1 MLKKDLIVRQFEE
14 FGKFL
19 AVVFGL
25 KKDNKWPELEE
36 MINTSA
42 FKYTNIEIEEAE
54 KLENS
59 DLIET
64 LTQKYSLKE
73 PNLKMLADLLYE
85 KGMGFSKQFKE
96 QQANNNFEKALII
109 YQYIQ
114 ANSLEIDFSLDM
126 HFKLTSLKQLLY
138 PE

>member
-1 MLKKDLIVRQFEE
+1 MFRKDLLVRQFEE

-25 KKDNKWPELEE
+25 KKDDKWPELEE
-36 MINTSA
+36 LINTSA

-54 KLENS
+54 KLEDA
-59 DLIET
+59 DLIEI
-64 LTQKYSLKE
+64 LTKKYSLKE

-85 KGMGFSKQFKE
+85 KGIGYSKQFKE
-96 QQANNNFEKALII
+96 EEANNNFEKAFVI
-109 YQYIQ
+109 YEYIQ

-126 HFKLTSLKQLLY
+126 HFKLTSLKQLLNRG
-138 PE
+138 

>member
-1 MLKKDLIVRQFEE
+1 MFRKDLLVRQFEE

-25 KKDNKWPELEE
+25 KKDNKWPELEGL
-36 MINTSA
+36 INTSA
-42 FKYTNIEIEEAE
+42 FKYTNIEIKEAE
-54 KLENS
+54 KLENV

-64 LTQKYSLKE
+64 LTQKHSLKE

-85 KGMGFSKQFKE
+85 KGIGYSKQFKE
-96 QQANNNFEKALII
+96 EEANNDFEKAFII
-109 YQYIQ
+109 YEFIQ

-126 HFKLTSLKQLLY
+126 HFKLTALKQLLRR
-138 PE
+138 

>member
-114 ANSLEIDFSLDM
+114 ANSLEIVFSPVM
-126 HFKLTSLKQLLY
+126 HL
-138 PE
+138 